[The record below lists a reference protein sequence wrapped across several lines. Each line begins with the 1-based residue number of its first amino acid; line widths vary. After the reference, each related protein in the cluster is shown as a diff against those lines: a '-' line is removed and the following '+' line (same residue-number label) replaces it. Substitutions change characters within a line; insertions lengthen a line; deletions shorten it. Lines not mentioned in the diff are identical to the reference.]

1 MTLPPTA
8 PPGDEPPP
16 PVRRGKRKASPAPA
30 QEVVKPYIEFEP
42 PGMAIKP
49 PWALGFLTL
58 FSEAHEWQQLLRRA
72 EPEAQLK
79 AEEPGRSST
88 VDPVTEACWQMDAAV
103 DRLIPA
109 MMEGGNAQAAE
120 ALIKTA
126 SHMTLVLQM
135 MYNLRPELFHHWAA
149 TTSHI
154 PVLASL
160 KPSWLPLA
168 RKNLVALKVGS
179 RKAAAE
185 FKSLAYDERHVC
197 RAWARRAVET
207 MDRKSGGD
215 PAVSGGGESSRTPAG
230 RGAGMGGGGLGTAA
244 VFEGD
249 SEGVGTA
256 GAADAA
262 GGGAGVRRP
271 GGVSGAGGEH
281 PALPAGLA
289 RRQNGQGH
297 DSKHTAGPDRGGGA
311 DDSEVKGGGGLMPA
325 N

>member
-197 RAWARRAVET
+197 RAWARRA
-207 MDRKSGGD
+207 R
-215 PAVSGGGESSRTPAG
+215 
-230 RGAGMGGGGLGTAA
+230 
-244 VFEGD
+244 
-249 SEGVGTA
+249 
-256 GAADAA
+256 
-262 GGGAGVRRP
+262 
-271 GGVSGAGGEH
+271 
-281 PALPAGLA
+281 
-289 RRQNGQGH
+289 
-297 DSKHTAGPDRGGGA
+297 
-311 DDSEVKGGGGLMPA
+311 
-325 N
+325 